1 MADLRMLK
9 VQNRTQWRAWLEL
22 HHTSSPSVWLVLYK
36 KHTRMESI
44 PYEDAVREALCFGW
58 IDSLIKRID
67 EDRHARKFTP
77 RKPISKWSEINR
89 RRWAELRD
97 AGLLTP
103 AGLAAAPTDNRYAPL
118 RKVANLPAYI
128 AKALQLNPPAW
139 AFFQELAPTYRRQ
152 FVGWIHLAKRS
163 DTREK
168 RIRES
173 ITLLAARKKLGLK

>member
-1 MADLRMLK
+1 MESGRSFTAIGHTPNPSSRRAPRWRYLTDETALWQTCYGRPKDAK
-9 VQNRTQWRAWLEL
+9 VQNRTQWRAWLEH
-22 HHTSSPSVWLVLYK
+22 HHTSSPGVWLVLYK

-103 AGLAAAPTDNRYAPL
+103 AGIAAAPTDNRYAPL

-128 AKALQLNPPAW
+128 AK
-139 AFFQELAPTYRRQ
+139 
-152 FVGWIHLAKRS
+152 RS
-163 DTREK
+163 E
-168 RIRES
+168 E
-173 ITLLAARKKLGLK
+173 

>member
-1 MADLRMLK
+1 
-9 VQNRTQWRAWLEL
+9 
-22 HHTSSPSVWLVLYK
+22 VWLVLYK
-36 KHTRMESI
+36 KHTGVVSI
-44 PYEDAVREALCFGW
+44 LYEDAVCEALCFGW

-67 EDRHARKFTP
+67 EDRHAHKFTA
-77 RKPISKWSEINR
+77 RKPSSKWSEINR
-89 RRWAELRD
+89 KRWAELRH

-118 RKVANLPAYI
+118 PKLPELPAYI

-152 FVGWIHLAKRS
+152 FVGWIHLAKRPE
-163 DTREK
+163 TREK

-173 ITLLAARKKLGLK
+173 ITLLAARKKVGLK